1 MVVHKYVLI
10 DLQKLVYA
18 NGPVIHT
25 TTAMLL
31 NPTLKV
37 AEMKPAT
44 PPAPLVLVVAAAAA
58 AAAAVQNSQSLQI
71 YPEHRSTNI
80 QGVPFQNGF
89 GQS

>member
-10 DLQKLVYA
+10 DFQKLVYA

-37 AEMKPAT
+37 AEMKLAIPPT
-44 PPAPLVLVVAAAAA
+44 PLVVAAAAA
-58 AAAAVQNSQSLQI
+58 AVAVQNS
-71 YPEHRSTNI
+71 
-80 QGVPFQNGF
+80 
-89 GQS
+89 